1 MNIFVNIKI
10 VEAIVCYPLLVS
22 EKVKGLS
29 AEVNDLFIRGCGEV
43 EKYLAR
49 CVCAKSWGR
58 LITKIVICATAFDI
72 HIKEVAV
79 FFKIRCL

>member
-1 MNIFVNIKI
+1 MNIFVKMKI
-10 VEAIVCYPLLVS
+10 VEAIVSHPLLVS

-29 AEVNDLFIRGCGEV
+29 SEINDLFIRCCGEV
-43 EKYLAR
+43 EKYLTS

-58 LITKIVICATAFDI
+58 LITKVVICATAFDI